1 MKKII
6 RFLAVLLV
14 SVMLLP
20 ATVGASEST
29 SYTYTQSV
37 DKEWI
42 RTQDAYMPGSI
53 FLNDG
58 TLSAPEDLFIYENK
72 IYISDVIMAE
82 DGTTNGGRIV
92 IYDIDTRE
100 VTTLGESILVNPM
113 GLFVTEEAIFVAD
126 KGAQAVFKM
135 SHSGEVLMELGRPDS
150 YLFSEKSQYLPSAVA
165 VSSQGIIFVCGEG
178 AYEGLM
184 Q

>member
-58 TLSAPEDLFIYENK
+58 TLSAPEDLFIYENN

-82 DGTTNGGRIV
+82 DIN
-92 IYDIDTRE
+92 
-100 VTTLGESILVNPM
+100 SIKPPVKINSC
-113 GLFVTEEAIFVAD
+113 T
-126 KGAQAVFKM
+126 
-135 SHSGEVLMELGRPDS
+135 DS
-150 YLFSEKSQYLPSAVA
+150 WDCL
-165 VSSQGIIFVCGEG
+165 
-178 AYEGLM
+178 
-184 Q
+184 